1 MFARPILATALLF
14 LMASV
19 SVAAEFSG
27 LVAAE
32 IRMFFEDPL
41 DTAQRGFGGSLSF
54 QPEFYHEW
62 ESGSSLS
69 VVLFGRLDSVDSK
82 RTHLDVRELNYLWLT
97 EYFELRIGA
106 GKVFWGATEF
116 LHLVDIINQTDTV
129 ENIDGEDK
137 FGQPMIQLTIPSR
150 IGTIELFVLPY
161 FRERTFPGRR
171 GRLRPLPVVDTDRA
185 IYESSVEERH
195 VDLALRYNNTFGD
208 IDLGLYYFKGTGREP
223 TLVPS
228 LDASGLLLLIPLYE
242 QIEQTG
248 LDIQMVSGPWLLK
261 IEALYRSGQGP
272 AFFAYTG
279 GVEHTFASVAST
291 RVDIGAIIEYA
302 YDERGDASTSA
313 FQNDLM
319 LGTRIAANDTADTQL
334 LLGWAHDIKHSSHA
348 LSIEGSRRLT
358 DSVKLSLEGRF
369 ISSSST
375 EDVLHQ
381 LRADDYFQIEISYY
395 F

>member
-1 MFARPILATALLF
+1 
-14 LMASV
+14 
-19 SVAAEFSG
+19 
-27 LVAAE
+27 
-32 IRMFFEDPL
+32 
-41 DTAQRGFGGSLSF
+41 
-54 QPEFYHEW
+54 
-62 ESGSSLS
+62 
-69 VVLFGRLDSVDSK
+69 
-82 RTHLDVRELNYLWLT
+82 
-97 EYFELRIGA
+97 
-106 GKVFWGATEF
+106 
-116 LHLVDIINQTDTV
+116 
-129 ENIDGEDK
+129 
-137 FGQPMIQLTIPSR
+137 
-150 IGTIELFVLPY
+150 
-161 FRERTFPGRR
+161 
-171 GRLRPLPVVDTDRA
+171 LPVVDTDRA